1 MTREEIKN
9 LILRR
14 AYEGAFKEG
23 VEYTFNLHAYAKDN
37 SIDNDEIWK
46 AFEELKD
53 EGLIDYN
60 ALGGIVISTST
71 GILYSEKHKIVDEAM
86 IVYQNKIRTKLL
98 VTLAEIQERSAQGDM
113 VDSEEWTREAGV
125 NNQDFANNVRVL
137 EDSELIKRETPRDY
151 LIMGSG
157 QEKVRDY
164 KKRVK
169 RLEDFEKLE
178 NLEGINEQQRGH
190 RLEDLLAESAEYEN
204 WGVERRM
211 RAQGQENDIIM
222 HVGLHY
228 FLSSCK
234 WEKDPVQSKEVE
246 LLESRVRSRA
256 ITNGGILFSM
266 SGFAKNCI
274 EEVRLKMASA
284 LLILFGPADISHIMH
299 NETSLIDLLDEKVDQ
314 VMSHRKI
321 LVDGELK

>member
-14 AYEGAFKEG
+14 AYSGAFEEG
-23 VEYTFNLHAYAKDN
+23 IENTFNLHTYGSEN
-37 SIDNDEIWK
+37 GIDNDEIWK

-53 EGLIDYN
+53 EGLIDHY
-60 ALGGIVISTST
+60 AIGGIVVSTSA
-71 GILYSEKHKIVDEAM
+71 GLLYCEKNKIVDEAL
-86 IVYQNKIRTKLL
+86 IEHQNKVRTRLL
-98 VTLAEIQERSAQGDM
+98 VALADILDKPAHGDM
-113 VDSEEWTREAGV
+113 VDWEEWIREAGV
-125 NNQDFANNVRVL
+125 NNQDFTNNDRIL
-137 EDSELIKRETPRDY
+137 RFSELVRTETHRDY
-151 LIMGSG
+151 TITPYGR
-157 QEKVRDY
+157 EKVRDY

-178 NLEGINEQQRGH
+178 KLERVNEQQRGH
-190 RLEDLLAESAEYEN
+190 LLEDLLAETAEAEN
-204 WGVERRM
+204 WDVNKRK

-266 SGFAKNCI
+266 SGFTENCV

-284 LLILFGPADISHIMH
+284 LLILFGPADIRSIMH
-299 NETSLIDLLDEKVDQ
+299 NEISLTDLLDEKVDQ
-314 VMSHRKI
+314 VMNHRKI
-321 LVDGELK
+321 LVDGELS